1 MDPAEIQ
8 TKLAKAV
15 QQKEL
20 GNERVAANDLSKAL
34 YHYHY
39 ALNYANGLKENGATA
54 AQKELIDALLA
65 SYESAARVAATD
77 AALCLP
83 PVRAG

>member
-39 ALNYANGLKENGATA
+39 ALN
-54 AQKELIDALLA
+54 
-65 SYESAARVAATD
+65 
-77 AALCLP
+77 
-83 PVRAG
+83 